1 MSSYF
6 RNAVRCL
13 SLVLP
18 GLLMLGNI
26 HLFAQDSKPLQI
38 GSNRELFVDQYLIEK
53 LNNVAQELHTPR
65 NEGVVL
71 KFDNPWEGNFSGYCT
86 IIKDSNQYKLYYRG
100 IRDAGKD
107 GNDNEVTCYA
117 QSPDGI
123 NWTKP
128 NLGIYTINGT
138 TDNNV
143 ILAHAAPATHN
154 FSPFLDANPN
164 AKAGERFKAVGG
176 TDKTGL
182 FAFVSA
188 DGIHWKKTQEAAVFK
203 TGVFDS
209 QNVAFWSVSEKQYVC
224 YFRTWSD
231 GGFTQYK
238 GFRSVSRTTSKDF
251 INWAAPV
258 KMTFGDA
265 PLDHLYTNQTSPYFR
280 APHIYLAIGARF
292 MPNRQVVSD
301 EQAAALNV
309 NPKYYKD
316 CSDAIIMS
324 TRGGSNYDRTFME
337 SFIRP
342 GIGLEN
348 WVSRSNYPVL
358 NVVQT
363 SPTEISVYVNE
374 SYAQPSAHIKRYSLR
389 LDGFASLKGDFK
401 GGEVITKPFV
411 FKGKELEINYA
422 TSAAGYVR
430 IEILNAKGK
439 PVPGYTFNDS
449 QEIIG
454 NEIKRI
460 VSWNGKEDVSSLE
473 GKPVMLKVYLKDADL
488 YSLKFN

>member
-1 MSSYF
+1 MGSYF
-6 RNAVRCL
+6 RNRIRYWSLILPAV
-13 SLVLP
+13 
-18 GLLMLGNI
+18 LMLGNI
-26 HLFAQDSKPLQI
+26 HLFAQDSRPLQV
-38 GSNRELFVDQYLIEK
+38 GSNRELFVDQYLIYK
-53 LNNVAQELHTPR
+53 LNNVTQELHTPR

-100 IRDAGKD
+100 IREAGKD

-117 QSPDGI
+117 ESSDGFNWVKPD
-123 NWTKP
+123 
-128 NLGIYTINGT
+128 LGIYTINGT
-138 TDNNV
+138 MNNNV
-143 ILAHAAPATHN
+143 ILAHVAPATHN
-154 FSPFLDANPN
+154 FSPFLDANPD
-164 AKAGERFKAVGG
+164 AKASERFKAVGG
-176 TDKTGL
+176 TGKTGL

-188 DGIHWKKTQEAAVFK
+188 DGIHWKKAQEAAVFK

-209 QNVAFWSVSEKQYVC
+209 QNVAFWSESEQQYVC

-231 GGFTQYK
+231 GGFTLYK
-238 GFRSVSRTTSKDF
+238 GYRSVSRTTSKDF
-251 INWAAPV
+251 INWTNPV
-258 KMTFGDA
+258 NMTFGNT

-292 MPNRQVVSD
+292 MPKRQVLTD
-301 EQAAALNV
+301 EQAKALNV
-309 NPKYYKD
+309 NPNYFKD
-316 CSDAIIMS
+316 CSDAILMT
-324 TRGGSNYDRTFME
+324 TRGGNNYDRTFME

-363 SPTEISVYVNE
+363 SPSELSVYVNE
-374 SYAQPSAHIKRYSLR
+374 SYAQPTAHIKRYSLR
-389 LDGFASLKGDFK
+389 LDGFASLNAGLK
-401 GGEVITKPFV
+401 GGEVITKPFK
-411 FKGKELEINYA
+411 FKGKELEINYS
-422 TSAAGYVR
+422 TSAAGSVR
-430 IEILNAKGK
+430 IEILDEKNK
-439 PVPGYTFNDS
+439 PVPGYTLNDS

-473 GKPVMLKVYLKDADL
+473 GKPVKLKIYLKDADL